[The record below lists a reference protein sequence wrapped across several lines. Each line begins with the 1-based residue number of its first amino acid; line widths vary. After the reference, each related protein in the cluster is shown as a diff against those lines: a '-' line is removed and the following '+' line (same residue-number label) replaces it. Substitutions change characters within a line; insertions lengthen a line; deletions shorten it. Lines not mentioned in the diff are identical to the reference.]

1 MLLSRTVLSNATVS
15 IRFGMH
21 KIPYRDMT
29 HTQKKRK
36 NSRTSKPSNNCK
48 FPRLKVEQVA
58 HKNDEWFLSAHF

>member
-29 HTQKKRK
+29 HTHTKKK
-36 NSRTSKPSNNCK
+36 
-48 FPRLKVEQVA
+48 EQQN
-58 HKNDEWFLSAHF
+58 K